1 MNPALIERSTVD
13 VMDLFYRVGKKA
25 KKEKQATIDLNQ
37 LMYWWTRKPL
47 VVGRTIVLA
56 SILDKQTDVE
66 HLAGLESSKPHEY
79 MPDINSLTKK
89 IGGRPNKISVY
100 DPFGGS
106 GNLIF
111 PAAQLGLDVTISDY
125 NPLAW
130 LIERASLEFPLKY
143 GSSLQSDFLR
153 YATSAVEMTEK
164 EVGKYFK
171 KSSLTYLWCWCI
183 RCPYCSQ
190 RFPLTN
196 HMYIEDTDKRKVGIK
211 IIPKNHDFYIE
222 LVDKI
227 SATNGKKYT
236 QKHGKAVC
244 ISCTNTIQRDK
255 IEKDLTAYK
264 DREMIAMQVRT
275 ANGRRYVL
283 PSDEDKKLYK
293 DAIMAFNEKRQE
305 FESDNLLPTEQI
317 LASQGIKNTLWNYGI
332 NTWDQYFD
340 ERQLLVLCSLIKNI
354 QKVCSTIPDNQK
366 RSIMATYLSFVL
378 AKRVDNAG
386 FGVIW
391 SKTRTMPVHL
401 LTMRR
406 PSISYNFA
414 ESNPFEKVGGSLSN
428 IIQAVARAVKF
439 ASRLPNNVTCINA
452 SATKS
457 SDAKYDLII
466 TDPPYGNDV
475 QYGELS
481 EFFYVWVYR
490 VLSKYYRLPSRVSLD
505 EDYCESRGR
514 FGDRNTAK
522 EFFGAGLKKTFR
534 ATAGKLKE
542 DGLFV
547 VLFAHSSIEAWNQL
561 RAALQEAK
569 LRIVSSYMVHTE
581 LATNVLARNK
591 ASFQSSIIV
600 TCRKINKESIQFFED
615 LIPAIEDNVKK
626 VIDDIPNERIIE
638 LPMTDLLTMVYG
650 KVLEVSTQHTT
661 LKSYVKDVKPN
672 FEMLIIKAHSFI
684 IKQLLEKVLEKQSG
698 LIGSDMSFYIF
709 IKVFNAGQVAADD
722 ALKIAQVYNTSIETL
737 QGKGLIVQKGGEI
750 HLRSLRRTISGGPDT
765 VDPKD
770 LYGQLCYLA
779 SHKSNIN
786 DLLLHENIMAND
798 LKPIVSLLIKSYKLQ
813 RNRGL
818 DLTSENIEEESI
830 LANIAD
836 HIGISDKSQ
845 LRLGS

>member
-1 MNPALIERSTVD
+1 MNSSLIERSTID
-13 VMDLFYRVGKKA
+13 VMDLFYRVSKKA

-37 LMYWWTRKPL
+37 MMYWWTRKPL
-47 VVGRTIVLA
+47 IVGRTILLA
-56 SILDKQTDVE
+56 SVLDKQADVE
-66 HLAGLESSKPHEY
+66 QLAGLESSKPHEY
-79 MPDINSLTKK
+79 IPDMDSLTKK
-89 IGGRPNKISVY
+89 IGVCPDKISVY

-111 PAAQLGLDVTISDY
+111 PAAQLGLDATISDY

-130 LIERASLEFPLKY
+130 LIERASLEFPSKY
-143 GSSLQSDFLR
+143 GSSLQSDFLE

-164 EVGKYFK
+164 EVGKYFN
-171 KSSLTYLWCWCI
+171 KSCLTYLWCWCI

-196 HMYIEDTDKRKVGIK
+196 HMYIEDTKKRKVGIK
-211 IIPKNHDFYIE
+211 IIPEKGDFRIE
-222 LVDKI
+222 LIDAI
-227 SATNGKKYT
+227 STVNGKKYT
-236 QKHGKAVC
+236 QKRGKAVC

-255 IEKDLTAYK
+255 IEKDLMTYK
-264 DREMIAMQVRT
+264 DREMIAVQVRST
-275 ANGRRYVL
+275 KGRSYVL
-283 PSDEDKKLYK
+283 PSDADKKLYR
-293 DAIMAFNEKRQE
+293 DAIIAFNERRQE
-305 FESDNLLPTEQI
+305 FESNNLLPTEQI
-317 LASQGIKNTLWNYGI
+317 LASQGVKNTLWNYGI

-340 ERQLLVLCSLIKNI
+340 ERQLLVLCTLIKNI
-354 QKVCSTIPDNQK
+354 QKVCSSMPDEKK
-366 RSIMATYLSFVL
+366 RSMMATYLSFVL
-378 AKRVDNAG
+378 AKRIDNAG

-391 SKTRTMPVHL
+391 SKSRTMPVHL

-414 ESNPFEKVGGSLSN
+414 ESNPFEKVGGSLPN
-428 IIQAVARAVKF
+428 IVQAVARAIKF
-439 ASRLPNNVTCINA
+439 AARLPTSVTCINA
-452 SATKS
+452 SATES

-490 VLSKYYRLPSRVSLD
+490 AISKYYSLPPRVSLD

-514 FGDRNTAK
+514 FDDKTTAK
-522 EFFGAGLKKTFR
+522 EFFGSGLKKAFKT
-534 ATAGKLKE
+534 TAEKLKD
-542 DGLFV
+542 DGLLV

-561 RAALQEAK
+561 RVALQEAK

-600 TCRKINKESIQFFED
+600 TCRKINEESIQFYED
-615 LIPAIEDNVKK
+615 LIPVIEDNVKK
-626 VIDDIPNERIIE
+626 VIDDIPSDRIIE

-661 LKSYVKDVKPN
+661 LKSYTKDFEPN
-672 FEMLIIKAHSFI
+672 FETLIKRTHPFI
-684 IKQLLEKVLEKQSG
+684 VKELVERVLKKESG
-698 LIGSDMSFYIF
+698 IIRSDMSFYIF
-709 IKVFNAGQVAADD
+709 IKVFNAGQVAADE

-737 QGKGLIVQKGGEI
+737 QGKGLIVRKGGEI
-750 HLRSLRRTISGGPDT
+750 HLRSLRRTINSGPDS

-779 SHKSNIN
+779 SHKSNIS

-798 LKPIVSLLIKSYKLQ
+798 LKPIISLLIKSYKLQ

-818 DLTSENIEEESI
+818 DLTSEDIEEESI

-836 HIGISDKSQ
+836 HIGISDESQ
-845 LRLGS
+845 LRLES